1 MNITELPLE
10 ILEKVTLLFRNIWD
24 LECWLMCAYM
34 LEDLKSVQIQ
44 RYKLTI
50 EKGKEDNRR
59 REILYNTKFISETLC
74 QRRKRKFEGLFDNF
88 LLVDNVKERN
98 TCLVQWR
105 NINDKESYENFMI
118 KFKDKWINKAPITKR
133 RYRKQRNNRK
143 HVIN

>member
-50 EKGKEDNRR
+50 EKGKDDNRR

-98 TCLVQWR
+98 LCLMQWR
-105 NINDKESYENFMI
+105 RIYDNERYENFMT
-118 KFKDKWINKAPITKR
+118 KYKDKWINKVPIRKR
-133 RYRKQRNNRK
+133 TINRK
-143 HVIN
+143 HVIK